1 MQDADEQRR
10 GKLAKV
16 LAQTENPTVL
26 KTVDTVLK
34 GLGSIFGSK
43 SSGGGG
49 GKASGTSSDTG
60 QNGKEGK

>member
-10 GKLAKV
+10 AKLAKV

-43 SSGGGG
+43 SSGGG
-49 GKASGTSSDTG
+49 KASGTSSDTG
-60 QNGKEGK
+60 QSGKEGK